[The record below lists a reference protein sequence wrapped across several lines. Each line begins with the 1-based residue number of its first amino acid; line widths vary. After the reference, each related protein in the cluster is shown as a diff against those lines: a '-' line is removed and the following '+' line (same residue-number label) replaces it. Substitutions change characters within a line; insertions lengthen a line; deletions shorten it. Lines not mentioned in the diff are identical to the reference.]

1 MASEKSKKIWLTL
14 GIGAGIIFL
23 SAFITSQIIFPII
36 FRSPKQVEVPNL
48 VGKSSAA
55 ARQTLSELGLHTVV
69 KDSIWS
75 ETERIDTVL
84 EQNPAPGELIAPE
97 GTIYLRVS
105 RGSRKVGVPSVVG
118 LSYQE
123 AYYTLVSAGLKGEVA
138 DSLYSDS
145 YAPNTVI
152 RCAPGVGSK
161 IELGSVVRMYM
172 SRGPEPVVYEA
183 AVADTTLLGDRPFEE
198 W

>member
-1 MASEKSKKIWLTL
+1 MASDKSKKIWLTL

-23 SAFITSQIIFPII
+23 SAFITSQIFFPII
-36 FRSPKQVEVPNL
+36 FRAPKQIEVPNL
-48 VGKSSAA
+48 IGKSSAA
-55 ARQTLSELGLHTVV
+55 ARQELSELGLHTVV

-84 EQNPAPGELIAPE
+84 EQNPASGELIAPE

-118 LSYQE
+118 LKYQE

-172 SRGPEPVVYEA
+172 SRGPEPVVLEEA
-183 AVADTTLLGDRPFEE
+183 VVDTTLLGDRPFEE